1 MQSFYWDVYLWFVD
15 IRRSFLIIVF
25 FLLRCLPFDWFT
37 LEVSFKLL
45 SFKLGSGDLKNEN
58 AVLEWLIQH
67 RSTGEEGE
75 VIEEATVKSL
85 EAMVGT
91 VDKVVVLFCE

>member
-1 MQSFYWDVYLWFVD
+1 MSFYCLRSIVYSLKV
-15 IRRSFLIIVF
+15 VY
-25 FLLRCLPFDWFT
+25 T
-37 LEVSFKLL
+37 N
-45 SFKLGSGDLKNEN
+45 SGDLSNEN

-75 VIEEATVKSL
+75 VIEDATARSL